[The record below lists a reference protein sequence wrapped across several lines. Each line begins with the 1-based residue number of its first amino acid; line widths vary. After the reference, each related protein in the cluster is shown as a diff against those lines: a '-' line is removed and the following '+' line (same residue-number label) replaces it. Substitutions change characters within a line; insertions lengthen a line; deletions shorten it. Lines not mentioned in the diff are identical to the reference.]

1 MPRTTIAD
9 ACRKRGI
16 DRKDW
21 DEAKRQGIDPWDV
34 QQMENWLG
42 SRRKRIKPNAS
53 IPDDTPAAEAD
64 SVEAIR
70 DELAK
75 SKDYETVKI
84 LSEKLKGLQ
93 VALRVQRESR
103 ELVPVG
109 EVRQSMTR
117 VTSAARAEILKL
129 AADMPPRLE
138 GLDAA
143 AMQKIL
149 RDAIHEI
156 LTRLSDET
164 SKLYADA

>member
-1 MPRTTIAD
+1 MD
-9 ACRKRGI
+9 
-16 DRKDW
+16 
-21 DEAKRQGIDPWDV
+21 
-34 QQMENWLG
+34 NWLAG
-42 SRRKRIKPNAS
+42 RRHRIKPGTKLPA
-53 IPDDTPAAEAD
+53 DTPEAEA
-64 SVEAIR
+64 ETIEQI
-70 DELAK
+70 ELALRK
-75 SKDYETVKI
+75 ATDIDAVKI
-84 LSEKLKGLQ
+84 LSEKLRGLQ
-93 VALRVQRESR
+93 TALKIQRESR

-109 EVRQSMTR
+109 EVRAAMTR

-164 SKLYADA
+164 SKLYSDA